1 MNRKYHAQNSVVETA
16 IKLSKWTGG
25 KYARGV
31 ESALIGKVGGKRMTL
46 EIAGT
51 LVIVSIVWNIYLLIK
66 MCTLEDKVSYMKG
79 QIETMKRSKEG
90 R

>member
-1 MNRKYHAQNSVVETA
+1 
-16 IKLSKWTGG
+16 
-25 KYARGV
+25 
-31 ESALIGKVGGKRMTL
+31 MTL
-46 EIAGT
+46 EIAGM

-66 MCTLEDKVSYMKG
+66 TCTLEDKVNYMKG